1 MKNNKTL
8 SVLLCAIWIVQ
19 LLIEIVTFGIIWKLD
34 MLPGLYLAVVAVLL
48 VLLWLLIGGL
58 LFVGRKHGTGRRVIA
73 LLLVALS
80 ALGCA
85 GASGAA
91 AHLGQTVGNITGKTE
106 ITTVMAV
113 YVRTDD
119 PAQVIMDAS
128 GYTFAVFE
136 NIGVEKTEQAI
147 AALEKKCDTTLA
159 TMEYENVVKMVD
171 ALLNGE
177 ADAILMS
184 AAYAETLEDMD
195 EYYDF
200 SSKTRVL
207 HKLTIVDQSNG
218 TKVPPAT
225 EEPLTTRPAVGEGVG
240 NTGSD
245 TPAAAAITQ
254 APFVLYLSGNDTR
267 STALVTGRSDVNIL
281 AVVNPV
287 TKQILLVNTPR
298 DYFIPHPLAP
308 DGQRDKLTHL
318 GNDGIDCSMRGL
330 EALYNERIDFYAQ
343 INFTGFETLIDAI
356 GGITVTFDRGFTALG
371 ITEIYAGENYLT
383 GEQALHVARDR
394 YSFSDG
400 DLARGRNQM
409 KIIKAVVQK
418 LASGAIL
425 TNYAEILDS
434 LEGMFATDITMG
446 DVSKL
451 VKMQLK
457 DLATWNVQTYAV
469 TGTGGEGKTYTNG
482 DASVIFPDQG
492 SVDFGQDLID
502 RVIAGDILTEEDVVY
517 PG

>member
-8 SVLLCAIWIVQ
+8 SVLLAAIWIVQ

-58 LFVGRKHGTGRRVIA
+58 LFVGRKHGIGRRVIA

-113 YVRTDD
+113 YVRADD

-136 NIGVEKTEQAI
+136 NIGVEKTAQAI
-147 AALEKKCDTTLA
+147 AALEKKCDSTLA
-159 TMEYENVVKMVD
+159 TMEYENVVEMVN

-177 ADAILMS
+177 VDAILMS

-195 EYYDF
+195 EYHDF

-218 TKVPPAT
+218 TKVPTAT

-457 DLATWNVQTYAV
+457 DLATWNIQTYAV

-482 DASVIFPDQG
+482 NASVIFPDQG